1 MFDSLANYLIEKGS
15 LTPDELKRVEEVA
28 VPRKILRHQ
37 YLLQEGQISDFIGFV
52 VKGCLRQF
60 RIDDSGQE
68 HIMRFTVE
76 NWWVSDF
83 ESFLSG
89 RPSKSHIE
97 ALEDSELLVFR
108 KEKFDTLIR
117 TIPNFKSLIDKLA
130 AKNFE
135 VHQARIYSNISES
148 AEEQY
153 NNFVTT
159 YPSIMQRVPLHM
171 IASFLGLSR
180 ETLGRIRKKVGRKI

>member
-15 LTPDELKRVEEVA
+15 LTQDELKRVEEVA

-37 YLLQEGQISDFIGFV
+37 YLLQEEQISDFIGFV

-89 RPSKSHIE
+89 RPSKCHIE

-148 AEEQY
+148 AEQRY
-153 NNFVTT
+153 NNFVNT

-171 IASFLGLSR
+171 VASFLGLSR
-180 ETLGRIRKKVGRKI
+180 ETLGRVRKRSGK